1 MVCTFLL
8 RGWSLENVDSAP
20 TDYLVVL
27 SCLSRLQYS
36 TSVHQTYKQRH
47 KDHVRIAP
55 VQTIVSIETH
65 EILLQVDSSFQ
76 PLYPLIFELSA
87 LVHPQC
93 GSPSSP
99 PRGDALETDY
109 NLKSPSHQ
117 LCRVSVIMLEFKV
130 QKFNESASAST
141 SPEGCMKLFGIKI
154 TTIYA
159 TMKNVNINLMSVE
172 SVADTQD
179 GKKYSQPLHCMNQS
193 RAQLPYTRL

>member
-1 MVCTFLL
+1 M
-8 RGWSLENVDSAP
+8 
-20 TDYLVVL
+20 
-27 SCLSRLQYS
+27 
-36 TSVHQTYKQRH
+36 
-47 KDHVRIAP
+47 
-55 VQTIVSIETH
+55 IVSIETH
-65 EILLQVDSSFQ
+65 EILLQVDPSFQ

-130 QKFNESASAST
+130 QKFNESASASASP

-159 TMKNVNINLMSVE
+159 TMKNVNIKLMSVE
-172 SVADTQD
+172 SVADTWMERNIASPFTAWTSLVLSSLIIDNYMHDEHQ
-179 GKKYSQPLHCMNQS
+179 YLHLRIITLSAAANNKSYNVTYRFLQTLHNEWLS
-193 RAQLPYTRL
+193 DNL